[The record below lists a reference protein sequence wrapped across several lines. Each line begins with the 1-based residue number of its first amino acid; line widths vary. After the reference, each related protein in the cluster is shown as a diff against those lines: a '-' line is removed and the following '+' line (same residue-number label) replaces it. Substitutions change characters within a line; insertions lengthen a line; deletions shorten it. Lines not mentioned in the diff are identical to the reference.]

1 MSIFNKHAV
10 RKNFE
15 QKVSYIAKAVPPMV
29 VAEHGSFL
37 AVDCGLPSD
46 TFNVIVARD
55 LSRSNQILND
65 GVGYFTSKS
74 FPVALWY
81 WEDNADKS
89 RMSALTAYGLTH
101 DETNIAMY
109 AELIQSNFNVTSPEG
124 LMIKCV
130 ETSSEIQQ
138 YGSVLASLFGA
149 SEEGNNVA
157 AYFNLLSKQPISQFP
172 AMRHY
177 IGKYQG
183 EVVATGALFVDRE
196 TVGIYDIATHAS
208 YRHKGI
214 GSAMFA
220 HLLKEAKFYQRRY
233 AVLQASAEGIGIYLK
248 AGFAPLGNVHVFE
261 NRSLL

>member
-1 MSIFNKHAV
+1 
-10 RKNFE
+10 
-15 QKVSYIAKAVPPMV
+15 MV
-29 VAEHGSFL
+29 VAEHDSFL
-37 AVDCGLPSD
+37 VVDCGFPSD

-55 LSRSNQILND
+55 LLKVNQILND
-65 GVGYFTSKS
+65 GIGYFISKS

-81 WEDNADKS
+81 WEDDADKS
-89 RMSALTAYGLTH
+89 GMSALTAYGLTH
-101 DETNIAMY
+101 NETNIAMY
-109 AELIQSNFNVTSPEG
+109 ADLIQSNFNVTSPEG
-124 LMIKCV
+124 LIIKCV
-130 ETSSEIQQ
+130 ETASEIQQ

-157 AYFNLLSKQPISQFP
+157 AYFNLLSEQPISQFP
-172 AMRHY
+172 AMRYY
-177 IGKYQG
+177 IGEYQG
-183 EVVATGALFVDRE
+183 EVVATGALFTARE

-214 GSAMFA
+214 DSAMFA

-248 AGFAPLGNVHVFE
+248 AGFEPLGDLHVFE